1 MMQKHNCKQTHSRY
15 RFLLTLLLVSMLALS
30 GCGTNQTIQETS
42 QQEDGYTFTD
52 AIGQEIT
59 VHNPQRVVSLMG
71 SFSEIWIL
79 AGGADTLVGTSYDTV
94 DNRDLGLPEDIA
106 IVGTYQ
112 NPNIEEILA
121 LNPDLVLLSSE
132 TTRTD
137 SHVALKDALNGADIP
152 AAYFSVTHFEDYLN
166 MLKICTD
173 ITGNQD
179 AYQTNGI
186 AVEERIAQIIAD
198 SKTETSPSVLL
209 MKWLSKQDFA
219 KGVGKMKSLTIFTLM
234 VRILI
239 PVLSVPI
246 TGKMLSEL
254 GCKNILDDYPSM
266 LQDFSVEKIIE
277 TDPDYIFVIPMGNDD
292 ALAQKNLK
300 ENVESNPA
308 WNSLTAV
315 KNDRYILL
323 PKDKFLY
330 KPNAVWDESYAY
342 LAALLNEQAV

>member
-1 MMQKHNCKQTHSRY
+1 MMQKHNCKQPHARY
-15 RFLLTLLLVSMLALS
+15 CFLLALLLVSILALS
-30 GCGTNQTIQETS
+30 GCGTNQSIQETS

-94 DNRDLGLPEDIA
+94 DNRDLGLPKDIA

-209 MKWLSKQDFA
+209 MITYSGGIRAQSSDT
-219 KGVGKMKSLTIFTLM
+219 M
-234 VRILI
+234 
-239 PVLSVPI
+239 

>member
-1 MMQKHNCKQTHSRY
+1 MQKHNCKQTHSRY

-30 GCGTNQTIQETS
+30 GCGTNQTMQESS

-209 MKWLSKQDFA
+209 MITYSGGIRAQSSDT
-219 KGVGKMKSLTIFTLM
+219 M
-234 VRILI
+234 
-239 PVLSVPI
+239 

>member
-1 MMQKHNCKQTHSRY
+1 MQKHNCKQTHAKY
-15 RFLLTLLLVSMLALS
+15 CFLLALLLVSILALS
-30 GCGTNQTIQETS
+30 GCGTNQSIQETS

-209 MKWLSKQDFA
+209 MITYSGGIRAQSSDT
-219 KGVGKMKSLTIFTLM
+219 M
-234 VRILI
+234 
-239 PVLSVPI
+239 

>member
-1 MMQKHNCKQTHSRY
+1 MRKTHKRNLIFM
-15 RFLLTLLLVSMLALS
+15 FLLTFVFVFVCSLT
-30 GCGTNQTIQETS
+30 GCSDNQKAQQTTS
-42 QQEDGYTFTD
+42 DENGYTFID

-59 VHNPQRVVSLMG
+59 VNNPQRVVSLMG
-71 SFSEIWIL
+71 SFSEIWVL
-79 AGGADTLVGTSYDTV
+79 AGGADTLVGTSHDTV
-94 DNRDLGLPEDIA
+94 DNRDLGLPDDIA

-137 SHVALKDALNGADIP
+137 SHVALKDALNGAGIT

-166 MLKICTD
+166 MLKICSD
-173 ITGNQD
+173 ITGNPE
-179 AYQTNGI
+179 AYQTNGV
-186 AVEERIAQIIAD
+186 AVQERISKIIAD
-198 SKTETSPSVLL
+198 NKLETAPSVLL
-209 MKWLSKQDFA
+209 MVTYSGGIRAQSSDT
-219 KGVGKMKSLTIFTLM
+219 M
-234 VRILI
+234 
-239 PVLSVPI
+239 
-246 TGKMLSEL
+246 TGRMLSDL
-254 GCKNILDDYPSM
+254 GCSNILDDYPSM

-277 TDPDYIFVIPMGNDD
+277 VDPDYIFVIPMGNDD

-315 KNDRYILL
+315 VNDRYILL

-330 KPNAVWDESYAY
+330 KPNALWDESYAY
-342 LAALLNEQAV
+342 LAALLTEQAA

>member
-1 MMQKHNCKQTHSRY
+1 MRKTHKRNLIFM
-15 RFLLTLLLVSMLALS
+15 FLLTFVFVCSLT
-30 GCGTNQTIQETS
+30 GCSDNQKAQQTTS
-42 QQEDGYTFTD
+42 DENGYTFTD

-59 VHNPQRVVSLMG
+59 VNNPQRVVSLMG
-71 SFSEIWIL
+71 SFSEIWLL
-79 AGGADTLVGTSYDTV
+79 AGGADTLVGTSHDTV
-94 DNRDLGLPEDIA
+94 DNRDLGLPDDIA

-137 SHVALKDALNGADIP
+137 SHVALKDALNGAGIT

-166 MLKICTD
+166 MLKICSD
-173 ITGNQD
+173 ITGNPE
-179 AYQTNGI
+179 AYQTNGV
-186 AVEERIAQIIAD
+186 AVQERITKIIAD
-198 SKTETSPSVLL
+198 NKLETAPSVLL
-209 MKWLSKQDFA
+209 MVTYSGGIRAQSSDT
-219 KGVGKMKSLTIFTLM
+219 M
-234 VRILI
+234 
-239 PVLSVPI
+239 
-246 TGKMLSEL
+246 TGRMLSDL
-254 GCKNILDDYPSM
+254 GCSNILDDYPSM

-277 TDPDYIFVIPMGNDD
+277 VDPDYIFVIPMGNDD

-315 KNDRYILL
+315 VNDRYILL

-330 KPNAVWDESYAY
+330 KPNALWDESYAY
-342 LAALLNEQAV
+342 LAALLTEQAA

>member
-1 MMQKHNCKQTHSRY
+1 MRKTHKRNLIFM
-15 RFLLTLLLVSMLALS
+15 FLLTFVFVFVCSLT
-30 GCGTNQTIQETS
+30 GCSDNQKAQQTTS
-42 QQEDGYTFTD
+42 DENGYTFTD

-59 VHNPQRVVSLMG
+59 VNNPQRVVSLMG
-71 SFSEIWIL
+71 SFSEIWVL
-79 AGGADTLVGTSYDTV
+79 AGGADTLVGTSHDTV
-94 DNRDLGLPEDIA
+94 DNRDLGLPDDIA

-137 SHVALKDALNGADIP
+137 SHVALKDALNGAGIT

-166 MLKICTD
+166 MLKICSD
-173 ITGNQD
+173 ITGNPE
-179 AYQTNGI
+179 AYQTNGV
-186 AVEERIAQIIAD
+186 AVQERITKIIAD
-198 SKTETSPSVLL
+198 NKLETAPSVLL
-209 MKWLSKQDFA
+209 MVTYSGGIRAQSSDT
-219 KGVGKMKSLTIFTLM
+219 M
-234 VRILI
+234 
-239 PVLSVPI
+239 
-246 TGKMLSEL
+246 TGRMLSDL
-254 GCKNILDDYPSM
+254 GCSNILDDYPSM

-277 TDPDYIFVIPMGNDD
+277 VDPDYIFVIPMGNDD

-315 KNDRYILL
+315 VNDRYILL

-330 KPNAVWDESYAY
+330 KPNALWDESYAY
-342 LAALLNEQAV
+342 LAALLTEQAA

>member
-1 MMQKHNCKQTHSRY
+1 MRKTHKRNLIFM
-15 RFLLTLLLVSMLALS
+15 FLLTFVFVFVCSLT
-30 GCGTNQTIQETS
+30 GCSDNQKAQQTTS
-42 QQEDGYTFTD
+42 DENGYTFTD

-59 VHNPQRVVSLMG
+59 VNNPQRVVSLMG
-71 SFSEIWIL
+71 SFSEIWVL
-79 AGGADTLVGTSYDTV
+79 AGGADTLVGTSHDTV
-94 DNRDLGLPEDIA
+94 DNRDLGLPDDIA

-137 SHVALKDALNGADIP
+137 SHVALKDALNGAGIT

-166 MLKICTD
+166 MLKICSD
-173 ITGNQD
+173 IIGNPE
-179 AYQTNGI
+179 AYQTNGV
-186 AVEERIAQIIAD
+186 AVQERISRIIAD
-198 SKTETSPSVLL
+198 NKLETAPSVLL
-209 MKWLSKQDFA
+209 MVTYSGGIRAQSSDT
-219 KGVGKMKSLTIFTLM
+219 M
-234 VRILI
+234 
-239 PVLSVPI
+239 
-246 TGKMLSEL
+246 TGRMLSDL
-254 GCKNILDDYPSM
+254 GCSNILDDYPSM

-277 TDPDYIFVIPMGNDD
+277 VDPDYIFVIPMGNDD

-315 KNDRYILL
+315 VNDRYILL

-330 KPNAVWDESYAY
+330 KPNALWDESYAY
-342 LAALLNEQAV
+342 LAALLTEQAA

>member
-1 MMQKHNCKQTHSRY
+1 MQKHNCKQTHARY
-15 RFLLTLLLVSMLALS
+15 CFLLALLLVSILALS
-30 GCGTNQTIQETS
+30 GCGTNQTIQESS
-42 QQEDGYTFTD
+42 QQENGYTFTD

-209 MKWLSKQDFA
+209 MITYSGGIRAQSSDT
-219 KGVGKMKSLTIFTLM
+219 M
-234 VRILI
+234 
-239 PVLSVPI
+239 

>member
-1 MMQKHNCKQTHSRY
+1 MQKHNCKQTHARY
-15 RFLLTLLLVSMLALS
+15 CFLLALLLVSILALS
-30 GCGTNQTIQETS
+30 GCGTNQTMQESS

-94 DNRDLGLPEDIA
+94 DNRNLGLPEDIA

-209 MKWLSKQDFA
+209 MITYSGGIRAQSSDT
-219 KGVGKMKSLTIFTLM
+219 M
-234 VRILI
+234 
-239 PVLSVPI
+239 

>member
-1 MMQKHNCKQTHSRY
+1 MRKTHKRNLIFM
-15 RFLLTLLLVSMLALS
+15 FLLTFVFVFVCSLT
-30 GCGTNQTIQETS
+30 GCSDNQKAQQTTS
-42 QQEDGYTFTD
+42 DENGYTFTD

-59 VHNPQRVVSLMG
+59 VNNPQRVVSLMG
-71 SFSEIWIL
+71 SFSEIWLL
-79 AGGADTLVGTSYDTV
+79 AGGADTLVGTSHDTV
-94 DNRDLGLPEDIA
+94 DNRDLGLPDDIA

-137 SHVALKDALNGADIP
+137 SHVALKDALNGAGIT

-166 MLKICTD
+166 MLKICSD
-173 ITGNQD
+173 ITGNPE
-179 AYQTNGI
+179 AYQTNGV
-186 AVEERIAQIIAD
+186 AVQERITKIIAD
-198 SKTETSPSVLL
+198 NKLETAPSVLL
-209 MKWLSKQDFA
+209 MVTYSGGIRAQSSDT
-219 KGVGKMKSLTIFTLM
+219 M
-234 VRILI
+234 
-239 PVLSVPI
+239 
-246 TGKMLSEL
+246 TGRMLSDL
-254 GCKNILDDYPSM
+254 GCSNILDDYPSM

-277 TDPDYIFVIPMGNDD
+277 VDPDYIFVIPMGNDD

>member
-15 RFLLTLLLVSMLALS
+15 CFLLALLLVSILALS

-42 QQEDGYTFTD
+42 QQNDGYTFTD

-106 IVGTYQ
+106 LVGTYQ

-209 MKWLSKQDFA
+209 MITYSGGIRAQSSDT
-219 KGVGKMKSLTIFTLM
+219 M
-234 VRILI
+234 
-239 PVLSVPI
+239 

-342 LAALLNEQAV
+342 LAALLKEQAV

>member
-1 MMQKHNCKQTHSRY
+1 MMQKHNCKQTHARY
-15 RFLLTLLLVSMLALS
+15 CFLLALLLVSILALS
-30 GCGTNQTIQETS
+30 GCGTNQTMQESS

-209 MKWLSKQDFA
+209 MITYSGGIRAQSSNT
-219 KGVGKMKSLTIFTLM
+219 M
-234 VRILI
+234 
-239 PVLSVPI
+239 

-342 LAALLNEQAV
+342 LAALLKEQAV

>member
-1 MMQKHNCKQTHSRY
+1 MRKTHKRNLIFM
-15 RFLLTLLLVSMLALS
+15 FLLTFVFVFVCSLT
-30 GCGTNQTIQETS
+30 GCSDNQKAQQTTS
-42 QQEDGYTFTD
+42 DENGYTFTD

-59 VHNPQRVVSLMG
+59 VNNPQRVVSLMG
-71 SFSEIWIL
+71 SFSEIWLL
-79 AGGADTLVGTSYDTV
+79 AGGADTLVGTSHDTV
-94 DNRDLGLPEDIA
+94 DNRDLGLPDDIA

-137 SHVALKDALNGADIP
+137 SHVALKDALNGAGIT

-166 MLKICTD
+166 MLKICSD
-173 ITGNQD
+173 ITGNPE
-179 AYQTNGI
+179 AYQTNGV
-186 AVEERIAQIIAD
+186 AVQERITKIIAD
-198 SKTETSPSVLL
+198 NKLETAPSVLL
-209 MKWLSKQDFA
+209 MVTYSGGIRAQSSDT
-219 KGVGKMKSLTIFTLM
+219 M
-234 VRILI
+234 
-239 PVLSVPI
+239 
-246 TGKMLSEL
+246 TGRMLSDL
-254 GCKNILDDYPSM
+254 GCSNILDNYPSM

-277 TDPDYIFVIPMGNDD
+277 VDPDYIFVIPMGNDD

-315 KNDRYILL
+315 VNDRYILL

-330 KPNAVWDESYAY
+330 KPNALWDESYAY
-342 LAALLNEQAV
+342 LATLLTEQAA

>member
-1 MMQKHNCKQTHSRY
+1 MQKHNCKQTHARY
-15 RFLLTLLLVSMLALS
+15 CFLLALLLVSILALS
-30 GCGTNQTIQETS
+30 GCGTNQTMQESS

-94 DNRDLGLPEDIA
+94 DNRDLGLPKDIA

-209 MKWLSKQDFA
+209 MITYSGGIRAQSSDT
-219 KGVGKMKSLTIFTLM
+219 M
-234 VRILI
+234 
-239 PVLSVPI
+239 

-277 TDPDYIFVIPMGNDD
+277 TDPDYIFVIPMGNDE

-315 KNDRYILL
+315 VNDRYILL

-330 KPNAVWDESYAY
+330 KPNALWDESYAY
-342 LAALLNEQAV
+342 LAALLTEQAA

>member
-1 MMQKHNCKQTHSRY
+1 MMQKHNCKQTHARY
-15 RFLLTLLLVSMLALS
+15 CFLLALLLVSILALS
-30 GCGTNQTIQETS
+30 GCGTNQTIQESS

-186 AVEERIAQIIAD
+186 AVEKRIAQIIAD

-209 MKWLSKQDFA
+209 MITYSGGIRAQSSNT
-219 KGVGKMKSLTIFTLM
+219 M
-234 VRILI
+234 
-239 PVLSVPI
+239 

-342 LAALLNEQAV
+342 LAALLKEQAV

>member
-15 RFLLTLLLVSMLALS
+15 CFLLALLLVSILALS
-30 GCGTNQTIQETS
+30 GCGTNQTIQESS

-209 MKWLSKQDFA
+209 MITYSGGIRAQSSNT
-219 KGVGKMKSLTIFTLM
+219 M
-234 VRILI
+234 
-239 PVLSVPI
+239 

>member
-1 MMQKHNCKQTHSRY
+1 MMQKHNCKQTHARY
-15 RFLLTLLLVSMLALS
+15 CVLLALLLVSILALS
-30 GCGTNQTIQETS
+30 GCGTNQTMQESS

-186 AVEERIAQIIAD
+186 AVEKRIAQIIAD

-209 MKWLSKQDFA
+209 MITYSGGIRAQSSDT
-219 KGVGKMKSLTIFTLM
+219 M
-234 VRILI
+234 
-239 PVLSVPI
+239 

>member
-15 RFLLTLLLVSMLALS
+15 CFLLALLLVSILALS
-30 GCGTNQTIQETS
+30 GCGTNQTIQESS

-209 MKWLSKQDFA
+209 MITYSGGIRAQSSDT
-219 KGVGKMKSLTIFTLM
+219 M
-234 VRILI
+234 
-239 PVLSVPI
+239 

-342 LAALLNEQAV
+342 LAALLKEQAV

>member
-15 RFLLTLLLVSMLALS
+15 CFLLALLLVSILALS
-30 GCGTNQTIQETS
+30 GCGTNQTMQESS

-152 AAYFSVTHFEDYLN
+152 AAYFSVTHFENYLN

-209 MKWLSKQDFA
+209 MITYSGGIRAQSSDT
-219 KGVGKMKSLTIFTLM
+219 M
-234 VRILI
+234 
-239 PVLSVPI
+239 

>member
-1 MMQKHNCKQTHSRY
+1 MQKHNCKQTHARY
-15 RFLLTLLLVSMLALS
+15 CFLLALLLVSILALS

-209 MKWLSKQDFA
+209 MITYSGGIRAQSSDT
-219 KGVGKMKSLTIFTLM
+219 M
-234 VRILI
+234 
-239 PVLSVPI
+239 

-277 TDPDYIFVIPMGNDD
+277 TDSDYIFVIPMGNDD

>member
-15 RFLLTLLLVSMLALS
+15 CFLLALLLVSILALS
-30 GCGTNQTIQETS
+30 GCGTNQTMQESS

-209 MKWLSKQDFA
+209 MITYSGGIRAQSSDT
-219 KGVGKMKSLTIFTLM
+219 M
-234 VRILI
+234 
-239 PVLSVPI
+239 

>member
-1 MMQKHNCKQTHSRY
+1 MRKTHKRNLIFM
-15 RFLLTLLLVSMLALS
+15 FLLTFVFVFVCSLT
-30 GCGTNQTIQETS
+30 GCSDNQKAQQTTS
-42 QQEDGYTFTD
+42 DENGYTFID

-59 VHNPQRVVSLMG
+59 VNNPQRVVSLMG
-71 SFSEIWIL
+71 SFSEIWVL
-79 AGGADTLVGTSYDTV
+79 AGGADTLVGTSHDTV
-94 DNRDLGLPEDIA
+94 DNRDLGLPDDIA

-137 SHVALKDALNGADIP
+137 SHVALKDALNGAGIT

-166 MLKICTD
+166 MLKICSD
-173 ITGNQD
+173 ITGNPE
-179 AYQTNGI
+179 AYQTNGV
-186 AVEERIAQIIAD
+186 AVQERITKIIAD
-198 SKTETSPSVLL
+198 NKLETAPSVLL
-209 MKWLSKQDFA
+209 MVTYSGGIRAQSSDT
-219 KGVGKMKSLTIFTLM
+219 M
-234 VRILI
+234 
-239 PVLSVPI
+239 
-246 TGKMLSEL
+246 TGRMLSDL
-254 GCKNILDDYPSM
+254 GCSNILDDYPSM

-277 TDPDYIFVIPMGNDD
+277 VDPDYIFVIPMGNDD

-315 KNDRYILL
+315 VNDRYILL

-330 KPNAVWDESYAY
+330 KPNALWDESYAY
-342 LAALLNEQAV
+342 LAALLTEQAA